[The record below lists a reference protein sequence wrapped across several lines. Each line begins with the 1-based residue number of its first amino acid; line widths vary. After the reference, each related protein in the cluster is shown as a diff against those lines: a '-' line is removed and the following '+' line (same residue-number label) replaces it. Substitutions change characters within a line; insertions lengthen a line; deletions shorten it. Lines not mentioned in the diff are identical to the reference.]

1 VTDYDQIRAVNW
13 SRLKLMQRS
22 PRHYRDGYAEAGKDS
37 AARRL
42 GRLVH
47 LLTLEPELAPIAV
60 AVWRGQG
67 TRASKAYK
75 EWAAAL
81 PDGVEEVTESEYDA
95 AAGMADSVRAHP
107 VASVLL
113 SAGEAEV
120 VLHWVEDVDGH
131 PVTCKGRAD
140 WLVRSATP
148 EQAAAV
154 GCEVGAPILLDLK
167 TCGSVDPR
175 EVRRYAASQMTH
187 GQMAHYAAGVES
199 MLGRPLGAAVMVS
212 VETRAPHDVACDLMP
227 PDEALYGG
235 SLLRMALLRRLVECE
250 RNDEWPGTAPALR
263 RLDLP
268 AWAPGWEHDTDD
280 EAVVIE
286 EG

>member
-1 VTDYDQIRAVNW
+1 MNW

-42 GRLVH
+42 GRVVH
-47 LLTLEPELAPIAV
+47 MMTLEPALSNLGIEI
-60 AVWRGQG
+60 WTGQG
-67 TRASKAYK
+67 NRSSKAYK
-75 EWAAAL
+75 EWAAKMAPHVETVM
-81 PDGVEEVTESEYDA
+81 PDEFDVAEK
-95 AAGMADSVRAHP
+95 MAESVRAHP

-140 WLVRSATP
+140 WLIRSATP

-154 GCEVGAPILLDLK
+154 GCQPGEAILLDLK

-187 GQMAHYAAGVES
+187 GQMSHYAAGVES

-227 PDEALYGG
+227 ADEALYGG

-250 RNDEWPGTAPALR
+250 RDDEWPGTAPALR